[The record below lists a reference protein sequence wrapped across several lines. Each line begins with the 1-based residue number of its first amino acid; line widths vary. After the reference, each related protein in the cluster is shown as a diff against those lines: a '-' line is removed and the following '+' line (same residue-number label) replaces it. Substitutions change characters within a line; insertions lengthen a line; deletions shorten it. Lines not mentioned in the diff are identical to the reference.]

1 MIVRTTRRMP
11 PPFLIVQTGTTL
23 PALRWRHGDF
33 AHWFRLGMRLAPA
46 DVHVARVDRGEALP
60 PASGYAGIVVT
71 GSGAMVT
78 DRLDWSE
85 RTAAWLGDIVVRD
98 AVPVLG
104 VCYGHQLLAHA
115 LGGRV
120 DWNPRGRE
128 MGSRRIG
135 CADTASADALLQ
147 PLSAGFRAHTTH
159 QQSVMQAPTGAVV
172 LARSE
177 QDDHQALRYGRHA
190 WGVQF
195 HPEFSARV
203 MAGYIRGRADRL
215 REEGIDA
222 LQLLRECGPA
232 PAARTILQ
240 RFARYAR
247 TLSE

>member
-1 MIVRTTRRMP
+1 MIVRTTRRAM

-23 PALRWRHGDF
+23 PILRWRYGDF
-33 AHWFRLGMRLAPA
+33 AHWFRLGMQLAPA
-46 DVHVARVDRGEALP
+46 DVQVVRVDRGDALP
-60 PASGYAGIVVT
+60 PASGYAGVVVT

-98 AVPVLG
+98 ALPVLG

-128 MGSRRIG
+128 MGSKHLR
-135 CADTASADALLQ
+135 CAVDAADDLL
-147 PLSAGFRAHTTH
+147 LRSVATGFRAHTTH
-159 QQSVMQAPTGAVV
+159 QQSVVQAPPGAVV

-232 PAARTILQ
+232 PAARAILR
-240 RFARYAR
+240 RFTRYAVA
-247 TLSE
+247 LAE